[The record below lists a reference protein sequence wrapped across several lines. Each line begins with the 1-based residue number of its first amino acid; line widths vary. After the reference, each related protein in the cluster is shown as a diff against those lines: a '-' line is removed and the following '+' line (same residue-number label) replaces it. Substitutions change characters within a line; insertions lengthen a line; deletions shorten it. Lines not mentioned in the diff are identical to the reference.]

1 VESAFPNITL
11 IDNGTATGPA
21 KPWRGGR
28 GVFSVPNGT
37 FSGATVKLQWQPIG
51 SSTWLDVD
59 QGGDTFVTLTAA
71 GAAGFELP
79 QCSIRAF
86 VSGGPPSGV
95 YAYAGYVPL

>member
-11 IDNGTATGPA
+11 ISNGTATGQA

-28 GVFSVPNGT
+28 GVFSVPEAT
-37 FSGATVKLQWQPIG
+37 FGGATVKLQWQPIG
-51 SSTWLDVD
+51 SSAWLDVD

-71 GAAGFELP
+71 GAGGFELP
-79 QCSIRAF
+79 ECYIRAA

-95 YAYAGYVPL
+95 YAYAGAVKL